1 MALASLRFQR
11 NAQDYE
17 ESRQGMT
24 VFAGDAASFHEWQFR
39 LQIKKS
45 LCTADELLALTAK
58 VVDASRGEAVS
69 CAMEIRLAKLME
81 ANGLDLLVQKVQER
95 LFPQRTAE
103 ARELLKQG
111 MRNGGPVS
119 RVPGEPMTSYI
130 SRRRRWWT
138 LVHEMDN
145 TLELGDTVQGSV
157 MLEQAGLS
165 RFEQNM
171 VLTYT
176 KGQRTMTAIAE
187 ALLEQYYDVH
197 HRGRETPT
205 PTGNSSPPNRWRRRD
220 TTRAY
225 LAEAEPIKELT
236 DTAAYGEE
244 GISDDYDGEQDEA
257 EDDEIHEMDL
267 AALLSNSGEDPEADD
282 ALADALQL
290 DAVAMVAWQRFN
302 GKGKSK
308 GKGKIKG
315 KGKGKYKGNNLSL
328 EERRKRLAELKSRTN
343 CQACG
348 ARGHWAGDDVC
359 PKNAKNESTLQS
371 PARAYL
377 TIGGETS
384 CFDLALS
391 GDEMSLDATALVAHA
406 RLDASDIPVETHPKA
421 PPGTRRPRK
430 PPRVIPSPPPP
441 TPQCAGSRRCTNAT
455 VERFTCVDCGFV
467 TTRCKGATE
476 DPAMCPH
483 VETDTRGSSK
493 TLVRHTCKVCL
504 KIILELPR
512 NEATVRESTAKDVS
526 RADTSQFRDISRAMH
541 VRPQI
546 TLNAREVDLVL
557 GLLTRNVH
565 VHLSRLSSIS
575 GTDFVS
581 LLDDAIE
588 SILDPTETVTAR
600 NTGTTITTN
609 DTSSGATSSLS
620 ASQSGAATQS
630 KAFCSHNTEL
640 QNVFVPQ
647 PPQLLA
653 VQTLVMAV
661 DADGNEIG
669 QRCDQSLD
677 SPFDLCQ
684 GQPDSPSVSLQDQQV
699 TSSDSLRGQTA
710 MPRVPAQ
717 QIDSDD
723 EETAFFAAES
733 FVMDQEH
740 DERIWATLDEGCN
753 AACHSASWAARAER
767 YFEMF
772 GFQSEY
778 HEGTRNMVFTKLGG
792 NTVAAVGRRK
802 FPFALAFTAERGDI
816 HHLSGTVEL
825 FPIDAQ
831 AKLGLTKDMARSR
844 IFIENKPGFYLRMYK
859 DAKTGLM
866 LINVADFDLL
876 NDQALTPQLYALAAT
891 IPPPTCLTGGTNAS
905 GELVDILRSLTRLP
919 GNHTL
924 RFTHVATRL
933 DVMDEYPGT
942 DGLFRRYINER
953 HCGRIRDFSLGD

>member
-1 MALASLRFQR
+1 
-11 NAQDYE
+11 
-17 ESRQGMT
+17 
-24 VFAGDAASFHEWQFR
+24 
-39 LQIKKS
+39 
-45 LCTADELLALTAK
+45 
-58 VVDASRGEAVS
+58 
-69 CAMEIRLAKLME
+69 ME
-81 ANGLDLLVQKVQER
+81 ANGLDLFVQKVEER

-103 ARELLKQG
+103 ARKLLKQG
-111 MRNGGPVS
+111 MRIGGPMS
-119 RVPGEPMTSYI
+119 RVLGEPMTSYI

-145 TLELGDTVQGSV
+145 TLELGDTVQGSM

-187 ALLEQYYDVH
+187 ALLDKHHDAH

-205 PTGNSSPPNRWRRRD
+205 PTGNSSSPNRWRRRD

-244 GISDDYDGEQDEA
+244 GISDDYDGEQDET
-257 EDDEIHEMDL
+257 EDDEIHETDL
-267 AALLSNSGEDPEADD
+267 AALLGNSGEDPEADD
-282 ALADALQL
+282 VLAEAKQKDAE
-290 DAVAMVAWQRFN
+290 AMVAWQRFN
-302 GKGKSK
+302 GKGKGKSK
-308 GKGKIKG
+308 GKGKV

-328 EERRKRLAELKSRTN
+328 EERKKRLAELKSRTN

-348 ARGHWAGDDVC
+348 ARGHWAGDDIC

-384 CFDLALS
+384 GFDLALTC
-391 GDEMSLDATALVAHA
+391 DEMSLDAVALVAHA
-406 RLDASDIPVETHPKA
+406 RLDASDIPVETPPKA

-441 TPQCAGSRRCTNAT
+441 TPQCAGGCKEYSRRGTNAK

-467 TTRCKGATE
+467 TTRSKGATE
-476 DPAMCPH
+476 DPAMCPQ
-483 VETDTRGSSK
+483 VESDTRGSSK
-493 TLVRHTCKVCL
+493 TLVRHTCKACL
-504 KIILELPR
+504 KVLLELPR

-541 VRPQI
+541 VRPQM

-557 GLLTRNVH
+557 GLLTRDVH

-575 GTDFVS
+575 GTEFVS
-581 LLDDAIE
+581 LLDDANE

-620 ASQSGAATQS
+620 ASQSGTATES
-630 KAFCSHNTEL
+630 KTFVAYCSNNTEL

-677 SPFDLCQ
+677 SPFELCQ
-684 GQPDSPSVSLQDQQV
+684 GQSDSPPVSLQEQQV
-699 TSSDSLRGQTA
+699 MSSDSLRGQSA
-710 MPRVPAQ
+710 MPRVSAQ

-723 EETAFFAAES
+723 EETAFF
-733 FVMDQEH
+733 
-740 DERIWATLDEGCN
+740 
-753 AACHSASWAARAER
+753 
-767 YFEMF
+767 
-772 GFQSEY
+772 
-778 HEGTRNMVFTKLGG
+778 
-792 NTVAAVGRRK
+792 
-802 FPFALAFTAERGDI
+802 
-816 HHLSGTVEL
+816 
-825 FPIDAQ
+825 
-831 AKLGLTKDMARSR
+831 
-844 IFIENKPGFYLRMYK
+844 
-859 DAKTGLM
+859 
-866 LINVADFDLL
+866 LL
-876 NDQALTPQLYALAAT
+876 QNLL
-891 IPPPTCLTGGTNAS
+891 
-905 GELVDILRSLTRLP
+905 SLTRNTMSESGP
-919 GNHTL
+919 RWMN
-924 RFTHVATRL
+924 VATPLVTARVGQLVQNDISTCLVFSRSIARAPETRFSLDLVAIRLPQL
-933 DVMDEYPGT
+933 DVASFHLHLP
-942 DGLFRRYINER
+942 
-953 HCGRIRDFSLGD
+953 SLLNVATSITCLALLNRGSCLVVDLSCSRSMHRPS